1 MNKILSFFTFLFLVA
16 LLSSCKQEQ
25 SLQSYIVESQD
36 KPGFMAADL
45 SSSFIQFKSSDVSE
59 DLKETLNSIRKIN
72 LVGLPYQKDSTGYEN
87 EKETI
92 RTILKNS
99 EIYKSLMKMSFEGM
113 NVNLFYTGKTD
124 SIGEIILF
132 GYSKEVGV
140 GVARVLG
147 NNMNPGKI
155 IEMMKYVKMDV
166 GQFNLSFN
174 QKIDSII

>member
-1 MNKILSFFTFLFLVA
+1 MKKTCYFSALLVLVV
-16 LLSSCKQEQ
+16 LLSSCNQEQ
-25 SLQSYIVESQD
+25 SLQSYIVESQE
-36 KPGFMAADL
+36 KPGFMAVDL

-72 LVGLPYQKDSTGYEN
+72 VVGIPYKNDSTRYEN

-99 EIYKSLMKMSFEGM
+99 ETYKSLMKMNFEGM

-124 SIGEIILF
+124 SIDELILF
-132 GYSKEVGV
+132 GYSKKVGV

-147 NNMNPGKI
+147 EDMNLGNIMKMMEYIKMDPGKLNLN
-155 IEMMKYVKMDV
+155 
-166 GQFNLSFN
+166 QFNLSF
-174 QKIDSII
+174 K